1 MIKETKYQK
10 LLVLVNVILLLVVTG
25 TLFTL
30 YYPLE
35 IEQGLVLLGSTTLF
49 PLLYFW
55 SLLFPIGRK
64 HVKQLNIVFLIGL
77 ILWYCIGGLFYQT
90 FSCYIF
96 YILLAIYMIV
106 KQVCMKKKIKLEKIN
121 KVFMGIVIVLAV
133 FFGLKSWLDYYEIL
147 DTSVP
152 IILFEIFHALLM
164 VGLSLHFTMDE
175 NHFLNYEEEAK
186 KQEKKEVKKVEKKK
200 KGVEKTKKTT
210 KKGNK
215 TKKK

>member
-64 HVKQLNIVFLIGL
+64 HVKQFNIVFLIIL
-77 ILWYCIGGLFYQT
+77 ILWYCIGGIFWTDYTCFLFYD
-90 FSCYIF
+90 
-96 YILLAIYMIV
+96 LLAVYLIGKKYLEY
-106 KQVCMKKKIKLEKIN
+106 KKKDKMKMN
-121 KVFMGIVIVLAV
+121 Q
-133 FFGLKSWLDYYEIL
+133 
-147 DTSVP
+147 
-152 IILFEIFHALLM
+152 IFI
-164 VGLSLHFTMDE
+164 
-175 NHFLNYEEEAK
+175 
-186 KQEKKEVKKVEKKK
+186 
-200 KGVEKTKKTT
+200 
-210 KKGNK
+210 
-215 TKKK
+215 

>member
-1 MIKETKYQK
+1 MVKDIRKQK
-10 LLVLVNVILLLVVTG
+10 GLVLLNILLLLIVTG
-25 TLFTL
+25 ILFTL

-35 IEQGLVLLGSTTLF
+35 MDQGITLLICSTLF

>member
-64 HVKQLNIVFLIGL
+64 HVKQLNIVFLIIL
-77 ILWYCIGGLFYQT
+77 ILWYCIGGIFWTDYTCFLFYD
-90 FSCYIF
+90 
-96 YILLAIYMIV
+96 LLAIYLIG
-106 KQVCMKKKIKLEKIN
+106 KKYLEYKKKDKMKMNQIFI
-121 KVFMGIVIVLAV
+121 GIVILFAAFFSIKVL
-133 FFGLKSWLDYYEIL
+133 LDYYKIVEA
-147 DTSVP
+147 SVP
-152 IILFEIFHALLM
+152 IILFTISHSLLM
-164 VGLSLHFTMDE
+164 VAISLHFTMDE
-175 NHFLNYEEEAK
+175 NHFLEYP
-186 KQEKKEVKKVEKKK
+186 EVKNGKKK
-200 KGVEKTKKTT
+200 R
-210 KKGNK
+210 K
-215 TKKK
+215 TKKKK

>member
-64 HVKQLNIVFLIGL
+64 HVKQLNIVFLIIL
-77 ILWYCIGGLFYQT
+77 ILWYCIGGIFWADYTCFLFYD
-90 FSCYIF
+90 
-96 YILLAIYMIV
+96 LLAIYLIG
-106 KQVCMKKKIKLEKIN
+106 KKYLESKKKDKMKMNQIFI
-121 KVFMGIVIVLAV
+121 GIVILFAAFFSIKVL
-133 FFGLKSWLDYYEIL
+133 LDYYKIVEA
-147 DTSVP
+147 SVP
-152 IILFEIFHALLM
+152 IILFTISHSLLM
-164 VGLSLHFTMDE
+164 VAISLHFTMDE
-175 NHFLNYEEEAK
+175 NHFLEYP
-186 KQEKKEVKKVEKKK
+186 EVKNGKK
-200 KGVEKTKKTT
+200 KG
-210 KKGNK
+210 K
-215 TKKK
+215 TKKKK